1 MKLVRQRGVAVVT
14 ALLLTTLA
22 VSIVASLFWQQQVQ
36 VRSMENTRL
45 QLQTKW
51 IVRGALDFARL
62 VLRQN
67 GFDQSGYT
75 TLNDP
80 WNTPVEETR
89 LDEYVERE
97 RVQGESY
104 DATLSGRIYDATS
117 RYNLRNLTASQN
129 EKPEEV
135 AVFRQLLVNLQLDPL
150 LAQRAARM
158 LALTQPP
165 PPVPKGEEGQTP
177 QRKQP
182 TQYNLNTLD
191 DLRTVEGFTPAVIDK
206 LRDYVVVLPEPTP
219 VNVNTAEPAVLAAV
233 SLASLSEGNTLAA
246 QRKTAYWRT
255 KAEFPHNADKVKES
269 TFDVKSE
276 YFLVRT
282 RVKLDRATLE
292 TESLISRKLDGY
304 KTTTVVWTR
313 QI

>member
-1 MKLVRQRGVAVVT
+1 MMLSRQRGVAVVT

-67 GFDQSGYT
+67 GFDQPNWTS
-75 TLNDP
+75 LNDP
-80 WNTPVEETR
+80 WATPVEETR

-97 RVQGESY
+97 RLQGESY
-104 DATLSGRIYDATS
+104 NATLSGRIFDATS
-117 RYNLRNLTASQN
+117 RYNLRNFTAAQT

-135 AVFRQLLVNLQLDPL
+135 AVFRQLLVNLQIDPV

-158 LALTQPP
+158 LAQTQPP
-165 PPVPKGEEGQTP
+165 PPVPLGQEGQQP
-177 QRKQP
+177 PPKQP
-182 TQYNLNTLD
+182 TQYTLTSLD
-191 DLRTVEGFTPAVIDK
+191 DLRAVEGFTPAVIDK
-206 LRDYVVVLPEPTP
+206 LRDYVIVLPEPTP
-219 VNVNTAEPAVLAAV
+219 VNVNTADAPVLGAINL
-233 SLASLSEGNTLAA
+233 SGLSEGSALVAK
-246 QRKTAYWRT
+246 RKTAHWLNKGEFPKVEGRT
-255 KAEFPHNADKVKES
+255 KED

>member
-67 GFDQSGYT
+67 GFDQPGWT

-97 RVQGESY
+97 RLQGESY
-104 DATLSGRIYDATS
+104 DATLSGRIIDATS

-135 AVFRQLLVNLQLDPL
+135 AVFKQLLVNLQLDAA

-165 PPVPKGEEGQTP
+165 PPIPEGEEKKP
-177 QRKQP
+177 QKQP
-182 TQYNLNTLD
+182 TQYTLTSLD
-191 DLRTVEGFTPAVIDK
+191 DLRAVEGFTPAVIEK
-206 LRDYVVVLPEPTP
+206 LRDYVIVLPEPTP
-219 VNVNTAEPAVLAAV
+219 VNINTAEPALLGAV
-233 SLASLSEGNTLAA
+233 GLLSLSEGNALAA
-246 QRKTAYWRT
+246 QRKTAYWRN
-255 KAEFPHNADKVKES
+255 KSEFRKSDQASLD

>member
-97 RVQGESY
+97 RIQGESY
-104 DATLSGRIYDATS
+104 DATLSGRIIDATS
-117 RYNLRNLTASQN
+117 RYNLRNLTASQA

-135 AVFRQLLVNLQLDPL
+135 AVFRQLLVNLQLDPA
-150 LAQRAARM
+150 LAQRTARM

-165 PPVPKGEEGQTP
+165 PPVPLGEEPQKP
-177 QRKQP
+177 QRQP

-206 LRDYVVVLPEPTP
+206 LRDYVIVLPEPTP

-233 SLASLSEGNTLAA
+233 NLATLAEGNTLAA

-255 KAEFPHNADKVKES
+255 KAEFPRSQLAKDE

>member
-1 MKLVRQRGVAVVT
+1 MRIVRQRGVAVVT

-62 VLRQN
+62 VLRQD
-67 GFDQSGYT
+67 GIEHRGYN
-75 TLNDP
+75 TLEDP

-97 RVQGESY
+97 RLQGESY
-104 DATLSGRIYDATS
+104 DATLSGRIFDAAS
-117 RYNLRNLTASQN
+117 RYNLRTLTDAQS
-129 EKPEEV
+129 ERPEEV
-135 AVFRQLLVNLQLDPL
+135 AVFKQLLTNLQLDPL
-150 LAQRAARM
+150 LAQRVVRT
-158 LALTQPP
+158 LKLTQPP
-165 PPVPKGEEGQTP
+165 PPPETGVDKP
-177 QRKQP
+177 QRQP
-182 TQYNLNTLD
+182 TQYPITTVD
-191 DLRTVEGFTPAVIDK
+191 DLRAIEGFTPAVIEK
-206 LRDYVVVLPEPTP
+206 LRDYVIVLPDRTP
-219 VNVNTAEPAVLAAV
+219 VNINTAEPAVLAAV
-233 SLASLSEGNTLAA
+233 RLQSLSEGNALAA
-246 QRKTAYWRT
+246 QRKTAYWRS
-255 KAEFPHNADKVKES
+255 KADFRQPEQASQE
-269 TFDVKSE
+269 TFDVKTE

>member
-1 MKLVRQRGVAVVT
+1 MRLARQRGVAVVT

-67 GFDQSGYT
+67 GFDQSGWT

-97 RVQGESY
+97 RLQGESY
-104 DATLSGRIYDATS
+104 DATLSGRIIDATS

-129 EKPEEV
+129 EKLDEV
-135 AVFRQLLVNLQLDPL
+135 AVFRQLLVNLQIDPAL
-150 LAQRAARM
+150 APRAAKMLAQ
-158 LALTQPP
+158 TQPP
-165 PPVPKGEEGQTP
+165 PPVPLGEEGKAP
-177 QRKQP
+177 APKQP
-182 TQYNLNTLD
+182 TQYTLTSLD
-191 DLRTVEGFTPAVIDK
+191 DLRAVEGFTPAVVDK
-206 LRDYVVVLPEPTP
+206 LRDYVIVLPEPTP
-219 VNVNTAEPAVLAAV
+219 VNVNTADAPVLGAVNLAG
-233 SLASLSEGNTLAA
+233 LAEGNTLAA
-246 QRKTAYWRT
+246 QRKTAFWRT
-255 KAEFPHNADKVKES
+255 KAEFPKNDRTKED
-269 TFDVKSE
+269 TYDVKSE